1 MTKRILIKG
10 AAGRMG
16 TNLIKTVASNPD
28 TTLAY
33 AVVHPEAPQ
42 LGQSVPEFAEV
53 KYISDLSQATDFDVA
68 IDFTSP
74 ESTLET
80 LAHCQKLGK
89 PLVIGTTG
97 LNAEQK
103 EKIQQASTSIPVV
116 FAANFSV
123 GMNLM
128 FKLVEKAA
136 RVMGTYSDIEII
148 EAHHH
153 NKVDAPSGTALA
165 LGEHICKALGRDLDE
180 VAVKER
186 NGLIGPR
193 TKDEIGFSTIRAADV
208 IGEHT
213 VWFAD
218 IGERIELSHK
228 VSDRITF
235 ARGAVHAALWL
246 SQGPEAKLYDMTNVL
261 GLDKL

>member
-1 MTKRILIKG
+1 MTIRILIKG
-10 AAGRMG
+10 AVGRMG
-16 TNLIKTVASNPD
+16 TNLVKTLAANPN

-33 AVVHPEAPQ
+33 AVVHAQAPE
-42 LGQSVPEFAEV
+42 LGKSVPEFPELT
-53 KYISDLSQATDFDVA
+53 YITDLKEATDFDVA

-74 ESTLET
+74 SSTLET

-97 LNAEQK
+97 LSNAEK
-103 EKIQQASTSIPVV
+103 EQIKAASKDIPIV

-136 RVMGTYSDIEII
+136 KVMGEYSDIEII

-153 NKVDAPSGTALA
+153 HKVDAPSGTALA
-165 LGEHICKALGRDLDE
+165 LGEHICKALDRDLE
-180 VAVKER
+180 QVAVKER

-193 TKDEIGFSTIRAADV
+193 TKEEIGFSTIRAADV

-218 IGERIELSHK
+218 IGERVELSHR

-246 SQGPEAKLYDMTNVL
+246 AQGQEANLYDMTNVL
-261 GLDKL
+261 GLDKI